1 MVSEEAYEPQFGARP
16 LKRFVQRQ
24 IETPLARMMI
34 KEGMPEGT
42 VVNVDLD
49 DNHELTFDVQKP
61 EMSNECLG
69 KPRECDEHF
78 LGFVFAVA
86 VYCCIHLPY
95 YSLNQR
101 LVRISNFSLKSL

>member
-1 MVSEEAYEPQFGARP
+1 M
-16 LKRFVQRQ
+16 KRFVQRQ

-49 DNHELTFDVQKP
+49 DNHELTLMYKSLK
-61 EMSNECLG
+61 MSNECLG

-78 LGFVFAVA
+78 LGFKFSCSV
-86 VYCCIHLPY
+86 LL
-95 YSLNQR
+95 YSLA
-101 LVRISNFSLKSL
+101 LIIA

>member
-1 MVSEEAYEPQFGARP
+1 MVRRRSCTNQSLGARP

-49 DNHELTFDVQKP
+49 DNHELTFDVQSLK
-61 EMSNECLG
+61 MSNECLG
-69 KPRECDEHF
+69 KPR
-78 LGFVFAVA
+78 V
-86 VYCCIHLPY
+86 
-95 YSLNQR
+95 
-101 LVRISNFSLKSL
+101 